1 MKPQFSKKKK
11 PKNIDIIFVRKCTV
25 STIYINYCEL
35 LYDYNIHGIC

>member
-11 PKNIDIIFVRKCTV
+11 PQNIDIIFVRKC
-25 STIYINYCEL
+25 TIYINYCEL